1 MLPLPHTHTH
11 THTHTNCAQPRIG
24 TDVQTQSSEQP
35 ASRRLVLSLTAVSVS
50 VVIIDVAILLGLP
63 SSLPLRRLYFQ
74 HYSLEAR
81 LSTIVR
87 VSSKQASKQAAAIAT
102 YLLLCT
108 YPPPHFGLLRL
119 HSAIIVGASRRGPDD
134 YRTTITTT
142 SKSIVHR

>member
-1 MLPLPHTHTH
+1 MLPLPHTLTHTH
-11 THTHTNCAQPRIG
+11 TLSHTHTNCAQPRLG

-50 VVIIDVAILLGLP
+50 VVIDVAILLRLP

-87 VSSKQASKQAAAIAT
+87 ESSKQAVSIAT

>member
-1 MLPLPHTHTH
+1 MLPLPHTYTHTH

-50 VVIIDVAILLGLP
+50 VVVIDVAILLRLP

-87 VSSKQASKQAAAIAT
+87 ESSKQAAAIAT

-119 HSAIIVGASRRGPDD
+119 HSAVIVGASRRGPDD